1 MSAVFFRNVQ
11 LGVCLNLGFL
21 TLASATFIQEDF
33 SGASLNSSIWGSANT
48 GGAAAPSQ
56 AGGGL
61 TTSVTTSGQNQRS
74 LIYSVATDFDFTVQP
89 LTLSANISSLGGVG
103 TLSQP
108 VNRYLLIGSFGTN
121 TETLSRYYPGSELR
135 FGVWLSAGQT
145 NGVNYLEVGT
155 VRIGNVTTTRQIYSG
170 DLTAMSL
177 TLNGTAYSVSASG
190 TGGFS
195 VGTGNSF
202 NGTLA
207 NVIASEYDGDF
218 RFAMGA
224 ANSYQGTVT
233 TGASAVWD
241 SVSVVPEP
249 GTLALLAIGA
259 GGLMASRRRLR
270 FSRCA

>member
-1 MSAVFFRNVQ
+1 M
-11 LGVCLNLGFL
+11 
-21 TLASATFIQEDF
+21 
-33 SGASLNSSIWGSANT
+33 
-48 GGAAAPSQ
+48 
-56 AGGGL
+56 
-61 TTSVTTSGQNQRS
+61 
-74 LIYSVATDFDFTVQP
+74 
-89 LTLSANISSLGGVG
+89 
-103 TLSQP
+103 
-108 VNRYLLIGSFGTN
+108 
-121 TETLSRYYPGSELR
+121 
-135 FGVWLSAGQT
+135 
-145 NGVNYLEVGT
+145 
-155 VRIGNVTTTRQIYSG
+155 
-170 DLTAMSL
+170 
-177 TLNGTAYSVSASG
+177 
-190 TGGFS
+190 
-195 VGTGNSF
+195 GTGNSF